1 MNFILLSQTFL
12 STRILHKIDEQISS
26 LPQAVKLNE
35 IEDYTNEIMH
45 SALHLIEIDRFV
57 TNLIDDSLQQIQTTH
72 STPLSPVFDEILL
85 TDSYSSSI
93 QNNNAY
99 DSSELNTLLS
109 QTIRFA
115 QHDACHDAQ
124 LVSYHENLSVL
135 SNTSYQELLR
145 LLSNQIPNHHWPLN
159 EYIGYKGQRAWHA
172 MKLAADIANLDP
184 NLTLNYHQLL
194 DWIPTD
200 NNLGSFNPRTSLI
213 VRRLQRIHGDI

>member
-1 MNFILLSQTFL
+1 M
-12 STRILHKIDEQISS
+12 SS
-26 LPQAVKLNE
+26 SPQAVKFNE
-35 IEDYTNEIMH
+35 IEDYTNEIMR
-45 SALHLIEIDRFV
+45 SAVHIIEIDRFV
-57 TNLIDDSLQQIQTTH
+57 SNLIDDSLQQIQTTN

-99 DSSELNTLLS
+99 DSSDINILL

-115 QHDACHDAQ
+115 QRDASHDAQ
-124 LVSYHENLSVL
+124 LVSYHENQSLVSD
-135 SNTSYQELLR
+135 TSYQELLR

-159 EYIGYKGQRAWHA
+159 EYIGYKGQRAWRA
-172 MKLAADIANLDP
+172 MKLAADISNLDP

-194 DWIPTD
+194 DWIPSE

-213 VRRLQRIHGDI
+213 IRRLHADS